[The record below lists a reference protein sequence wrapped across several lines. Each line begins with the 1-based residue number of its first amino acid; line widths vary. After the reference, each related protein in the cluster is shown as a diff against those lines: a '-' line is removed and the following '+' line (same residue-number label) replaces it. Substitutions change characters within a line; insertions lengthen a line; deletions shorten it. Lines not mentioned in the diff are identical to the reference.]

1 MLEALEYKDIDGVL
15 MDSIVAGSFYQTIVD
30 KKMKISKLIEDR
42 VGWGLI
48 LSSDALKI
56 EQQIRSYIEQNRDR
70 LQQEVENRTSKRL
83 TVSLIG
89 ILSDSFN

>member
-15 MDSIVAGSFYQTIVD
+15 MDSIVAGRFYQTIVD

-48 LSSDALKI
+48 LSSDAVKI